1 MMKHWKILIAAPL
14 VAFAVNYSYAGAVKN
29 GIPKGWT
36 GSGAI
41 ATHYESGIDESQGSK
56 EHPAFFIAAKD
67 AKADD
72 FAAIT
77 QVADATAYRGKTM
90 SFTALVLHM
99 GEYGGYEFWIRTVD
113 DKGGVSIS
121 STWARKSDTWEAIRA
136 KLTVPANATKLELGV
151 SLKDNG
157 KLFVKG
163 MAFNDMQTKTP
174 IPESKDYVAN
184 KITMG
189 AVTAPL
195 QNLNFSD

>member
-1 MMKHWKILIAAPL
+1 MKHWKILIAAPL

-77 QVADATAYRGKTM
+77 QVVDASAYRGKIM
-90 SFTALVLHM
+90 VLTASARHT
-99 GEYGGYEFWIRTVD
+99 GESGRYELWIRTIY
-113 DKGGVSIS
+113 DKGGVGITS
-121 STWARKSDTWEAIRA
+121 SSGAKIDAWE
-136 KLTVPANATKLELGV
+136 TVKVRVPVSANAQKLELGIGIR
-151 SLKDNG
+151 KQG
-157 KLFVKG
+157 KLLVKDLSFTE
-163 MAFNDMQTKTP
+163 ASASDAIEERKPIANDINIGQA
-174 IPESKDYVAN
+174 S
-184 KITMG
+184 G
-189 AVTAPL
+189 AIK
-195 QNLNFSD
+195 NLNFSE